1 MFDIGF
7 SEIVLIA
14 IIALLV
20 VGPQELPALVR
31 SVGSWLGKAR
41 HFMSAVKTEFDKE
54 IHKADEIKRLIAKEM
69 EIAEAHKT
77 LDEER
82 RADRPA
88 AADRSE
94 IPPGADARVA
104 ATPVSEG
111 DIAAPAAK
119 QDHGTPQT

>member
-41 HFMSAVKTEFDKE
+41 RFAGAVKTELDRE
-54 IHKADEIKRLIAKEM
+54 IHKADEIKRLMAKEM
-69 EIAEAHKT
+69 EIAEHHKT
-77 LDEER
+77 LDEDR

-88 AADRSE
+88 TPDRNE
-94 IPPGADARVA
+94 IPPGADARGT
-104 ATPVSEG
+104 ATPVSAG
-111 DIAAPAAK
+111 DKAAPAAK
-119 QDHGTPQT
+119 QDHGTSQT